1 VQIFFKK
8 QFIQFKMNVPG
19 ILTQNK
25 IHPMTQLRSQLDEID
40 QSLLQ
45 LLARRM
51 QVAQQIGTYKKENN
65 IPILQAGRWNELLQA
80 VIVKGEQWDLSAD
93 CIKQIFTAI
102 HDESIRHQ
110 SNV

>member
-1 VQIFFKK
+1 
-8 QFIQFKMNVPG
+8 MNG
-19 ILTQNK
+19 SQILTQNK
-25 IHPMTQLRSQLDEID
+25 VHPMTQLRGQLDEID

-51 QVAQQIGTYKKENN
+51 QIAQQIGSYKKENK

-80 VIVKGEQWDLSAD
+80 VIEKGEILDLSAD

-110 SNV
+110 STV